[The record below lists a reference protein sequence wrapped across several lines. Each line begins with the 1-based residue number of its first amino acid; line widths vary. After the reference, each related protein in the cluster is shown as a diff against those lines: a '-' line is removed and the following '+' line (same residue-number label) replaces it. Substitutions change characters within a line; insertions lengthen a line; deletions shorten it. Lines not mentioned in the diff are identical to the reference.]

1 MLELSLGMMVVFAIG
16 FVYLGL
22 NRPVET
28 LARYA
33 DKECIKLEDEQTA
46 RHNEWYIQN
55 VLKPEDLKKATASR
69 DYYKSVR

>member
-1 MLELSLGMMVVFAIG
+1 MEIGLGMMILFAVG

-33 DKECIKLEDEQTA
+33 DKECLKLEDEQTA
-46 RHNEWYIQN
+46 RHNEWYMTN
-55 VLKPEDLKKATASR
+55 VLKPEDLSEAAASR
-69 DYYKSVR
+69 DYYKSLR